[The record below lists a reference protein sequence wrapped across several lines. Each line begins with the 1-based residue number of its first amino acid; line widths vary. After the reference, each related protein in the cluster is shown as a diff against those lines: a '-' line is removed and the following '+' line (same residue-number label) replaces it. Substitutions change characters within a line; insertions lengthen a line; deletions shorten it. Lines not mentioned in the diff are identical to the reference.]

1 MCHFDKKSTLNTGKI
16 EKKLYICHK
25 KISMQIIYEDN
36 HLIVVSKTCHEIVQ
50 GDKTGDEPLGETL
63 KRFIKE
69 RDQKPG
75 NVFLGVTHRLD
86 RPTTGVVIFA
96 KTSKALERVN
106 RMFAQGEIHKTYW
119 CIVPNVW
126 ADSAKTSKSLPAK
139 EADLKNWLVRNEKQ
153 NRSVAY
159 DKEVPGSKEARLHYQ
174 VIATTDRY
182 ALVEVQLFTGRHHQI
197 RCQLSHIG
205 LIIKGDLKY
214 GAPRSNPDGGISLH
228 SRKANF
234 IHPVSK
240 IEITIEAPVP
250 DDNLWNALTA
260 QL

>member
-1 MCHFDKKSTLNTGKI
+1 
-16 EKKLYICHK
+16 
-25 KISMQIIYEDN
+25 MQIIYEDN

-63 KRFIKE
+63 KRLIKE

-119 CIVPNVW
+119 CITPNVW
-126 ADSAKTSKSLPAK
+126 NAEQSVGRKGVLPQM

-153 NRSVAY
+153 NRSIAY
-159 DKEVPGSKEARLHYQ
+159 DKEVPNSKEAHLHYK

-182 ALVEVQLFTGRHHQI
+182 ALIEVQLFTGRHHQI

-205 LIIKGDLKY
+205 LTIKGDLKY

-240 IEITIEAPVP
+240 EEVTIVAPVP
-250 DDNLWNALTA
+250 EDNLWKALTS

>member
-1 MCHFDKKSTLNTGKI
+1 
-16 EKKLYICHK
+16 
-25 KISMQIIYEDN
+25 MQVIYEDN
-36 HLIVVSKTCHEIVQ
+36 HLIVVNKTCHEIVQ

-96 KTSKALERVN
+96 KTSKALERIN
-106 RMFAQGEIHKTYW
+106 RMFAEGKIHKTYW

-126 ADSAKTSKSLPAK
+126 FN
-139 EADLKNWLVRNEKQ
+139 ADLQIVKSKNNKTLPPKDADLTNWLVRNEKQ

-159 DKEVPGSKEARLHYQ
+159 DREVPNSKEARLHYK
-174 VIATTDRY
+174 VIASTDRY
-182 ALVEVQLFTGRHHQI
+182 ALLEVQLFTGRHHQI

-205 LIIKGDLKY
+205 LTIKGDLKY
-214 GAPRSNPDGGISLH
+214 GSPRSNPDGGISLH
-228 SRKANF
+228 SRKVNF
-234 IHPVSK
+234 VHPVSK
-240 IEITIEAPVP
+240 VDTIIEAPVP
-250 DDNLWNALTA
+250 DDNLWRALTS

>member
-1 MCHFDKKSTLNTGKI
+1 
-16 EKKLYICHK
+16 
-25 KISMQIIYEDN
+25 MQIIYEDN
-36 HLIVVSKTCHEIVQ
+36 HLIAVSKTCHEIVQ

-63 KRFIKE
+63 KRLIKE
-69 RDQKPG
+69 RDNKPG

-106 RMFAQGEIHKTYW
+106 RMFAEGQIHKTYW

-126 ADSAKTSKSLPAK
+126 AEAGNSGPRTRKPLPPK

-153 NRSVAY
+153 NRSIAY
-159 DKEVPGSKEARLHYQ
+159 DREVPGSKEARLHYK
-174 VIATTDRY
+174 IMATTDRY
-182 ALVEVQLFTGRHHQI
+182 ALLEVQLFTGRHHQI

-205 LIIKGDLKY
+205 LSIKGDLKY

-228 SRKANF
+228 SRRVNF
-234 IHPVSK
+234 VHPVSK
-240 IEITIEAPVP
+240 ADTIIEAPVP
-250 DDNLWNALTA
+250 DDNLWRALTA